1 MYLVEIHPV
10 NSIDIYDLFHIN
22 IVKYNTFL
30 FSMRGMSSGTL
41 NIKSIFCQ
49 FLFVLK
55 CHLNEIFPLVSPG
68 WLKAEFY

>member
-10 NSIDIYDLFHIN
+10 NSNDIYDLFHIN

-41 NIKSIFCQ
+41 NIKCYQKYHKELSVSFC
-49 FLFVLK
+49 FK
-55 CHLNEIFPLVSPG
+55 MPT
-68 WLKAEFY
+68 